1 MIIISYNHSNPTKYH
16 FLQLYLKK
24 YRIFAKDSIIKEE

>member
-1 MIIISYNHSNPTKYH
+1 MIIVSYNNSNPTKYH
-16 FLQLYLKK
+16 FK

>member
-1 MIIISYNHSNPTKYH
+1 MIIVSYNNSNPIKYL

-24 YRIFAKDSIIKEE
+24 YPIFAKDSIIKEE